1 MKKIIFILTLLFS
14 TNLISQSTQW
24 LPMVINEGKD
34 AEYLELE
41 KNWMQINQALIDDG
55 YINNWSVWKRTPKE
69 GDDGWAQYF
78 VIIGNNDE
86 MSFDSNEFNSY
97 LRQVFKG
104 KSQRAIQKMISTDVI
119 FSERRNLLLNWV
131 GATIYS
137 GSALVPGDKMYFH
150 YMTQKNDNFE
160 DLEMNV
166 WKPIADGQI
175 LDGIRKFWGLA
186 KIDQKSE
193 NFTGI
198 YTHLAINIMN
208 GDTFSQTQDS
218 YTNWDFETTQLMSL
232 VQDSRDM
239 LDAEELT
246 LIYIAN

>member
-104 KSQRAIQKMISTDVI
+104 KSQRAIQKMISTDGI
-119 FSERRNLLLNWV
+119 FLKEE
-131 GATIYS
+131 IY
-137 GSALVPGDKMYFH
+137 Y
-150 YMTQKNDNFE
+150 
-160 DLEMNV
+160 
-166 WKPIADGQI
+166 
-175 LDGIRKFWGLA
+175 
-186 KIDQKSE
+186 
-193 NFTGI
+193 
-198 YTHLAINIMN
+198 
-208 GDTFSQTQDS
+208 
-218 YTNWDFETTQLMSL
+218 
-232 VQDSRDM
+232 
-239 LDAEELT
+239 
-246 LIYIAN
+246 